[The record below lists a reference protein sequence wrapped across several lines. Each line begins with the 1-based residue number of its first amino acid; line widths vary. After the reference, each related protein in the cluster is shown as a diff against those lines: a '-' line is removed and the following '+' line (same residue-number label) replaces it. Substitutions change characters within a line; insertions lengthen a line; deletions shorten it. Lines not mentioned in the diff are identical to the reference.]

1 MRRASC
7 GRHFGLFYLVL
18 GWFWLAFGRFRAP
31 KRRRHPSRPLAE
43 VSRPRLVLTASVW
56 ASLPH
61 SFESRLRGRGA
72 RQFHLVVA
80 CPSTRLVRSRERPRH
95 HGCVDVLGFRRDEI
109 SQVLPMKIALHAS
122 EMARERRRGAE
133 FISSRHFA
141 IDSQHLAVKQMPR
154 SAVSMLS
161 ESNLRLLRPLGTRTI
176 SCHLLVLGSCGSS
189 LQAPKSMGAKH

>member
-154 SAVSMLS
+154 SHAVGVQLAPFETSWH
-161 ESNLRLLRPLGTRTI
+161 PD
-176 SCHLLVLGSCGSS
+176 HLLSPPGPWIMWL
-189 LQAPKSMGAKH
+189 KSASP